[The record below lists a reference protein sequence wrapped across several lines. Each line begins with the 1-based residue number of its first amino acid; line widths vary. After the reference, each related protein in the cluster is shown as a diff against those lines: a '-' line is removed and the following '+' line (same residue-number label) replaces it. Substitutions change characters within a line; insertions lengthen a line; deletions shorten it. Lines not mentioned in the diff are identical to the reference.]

1 MHLPDSRD
9 GQVAQGCLYLLEER
23 ISLRRQKA
31 QAMPVR
37 VSWLASW
44 KEALLFS
51 PPELLNE

>member
-37 VSWLASW
+37 VSWLVSW